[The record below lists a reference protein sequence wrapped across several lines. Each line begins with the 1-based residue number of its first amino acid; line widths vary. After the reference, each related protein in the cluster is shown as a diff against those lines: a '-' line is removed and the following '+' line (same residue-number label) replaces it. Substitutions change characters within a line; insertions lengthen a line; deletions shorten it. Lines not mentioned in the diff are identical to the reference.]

1 MELLKIGDRTVN
13 ADAVMPLLG
22 KFGLLP
28 RLVQEIMIDDA
39 IAGVDLNPEEAKAA
53 EADFCK
59 RNQINSAE
67 DAKAWAQQRY
77 GTPELIRT
85 LAAREMR
92 LAKFKRDSFE
102 NELES
107 YFLKRKSR
115 LDRVLYSLIRTQQ
128 AGLAQELY
136 FRVQDDGQ
144 SFSDLA
150 RQYSE
155 GQEAKTGGLIGP
167 VELSVP
173 HPNLAG
179 LLSISQPGQLWPPKR
194 IGEWYVVIR
203 LEKFFPA
210 KMDDA
215 MRQRLLDELFQQW
228 LKEKFQQA
236 PISIPSLGTAPPSLN
251 GEPAKSIPETLP
263 ETMPLT
269 EETTT
274 DLETPDDANPD
285 ADPWS

>member
-1 MELLKIGDRTVN
+1 
-13 ADAVMPLLG
+13 MPLLG

-28 RLVQEIMIDDA
+28 RLIQEVVIDGALDK
-39 IAGVDLNPEEAKAA
+39 VELSLEETKMA
-53 EADFCK
+53 EAEFCQ

-67 DAKAWAQQRY
+67 EAKAWAQQRY
-77 GTPELIRT
+77 STPELIRI
-85 LAAREMR
+85 LAVREKR
-92 LAKFKRDSFE
+92 LAKFKQESFE
-102 NELES
+102 NEIES

-136 FRVQDDGQ
+136 FRVNDDGQ
-144 SFSDLA
+144 SFADLA

-179 LLSISQPGQLWPPKR
+179 LLSISQPGQIWPPKR
-194 IGEWYVVIR
+194 IGEWYVVVK

-215 MRQRLLDELFQQW
+215 MRQRLMDELFQQW
-228 LKEKFQQA
+228 LKEQFQQT
-236 PISIPSLGTAPPSLN
+236 PISLPSANATTAPNPPPSASVATASQATA
-251 GEPAKSIPETLP
+251 EATQSESTSSPSSPPKSPVETAVAA
-263 ETMPLT
+263 T
-269 EETTT
+269 ESS
-274 DLETPDDANPD
+274 DNSDPN